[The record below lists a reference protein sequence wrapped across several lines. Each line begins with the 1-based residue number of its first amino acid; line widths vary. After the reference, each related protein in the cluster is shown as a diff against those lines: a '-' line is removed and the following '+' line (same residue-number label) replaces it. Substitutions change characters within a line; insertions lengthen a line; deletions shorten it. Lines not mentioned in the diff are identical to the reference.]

1 MTRDNDESIHQKNK
15 IPNLYTSN
23 NTVLGD
29 TQKGEIQCHGGKRQE
44 SKYLQ
49 NSRKRKQG
57 IGNKEIKENC
67 PTLAETCAFRTKRL
81 TKQRSHITQTF

>member
-44 SKYLQ
+44 SKYL
-49 NSRKRKQG
+49 
-57 IGNKEIKENC
+57 
-67 PTLAETCAFRTKRL
+67 
-81 TKQRSHITQTF
+81 